1 MIFYVILIYD
11 PAERTANIHAVP
23 ANMLLNP
30 SLELIFSRLFMTF
43 TLLTLQESST
53 TCKNSTVS
61 TSLGNFQR
69 KNWIN
74 NIVSVFH
81 FPFLF
86 SRKEIIISVVHW
98 TFPSAHTAA
107 MCPANWIWYCYLRQ
121 SSNQPLSLI
130 REAIEKRFNCGFC
143 HKPKFQMFWL
153 WYDKGSIK
161 IFMFF

>member
-1 MIFYVILIYD
+1 MLSWYTIRRPHGKHPCC
-11 PAERTANIHAVP
+11 PASM

-143 HKPKFQMFWL
+143 LKPKFQLFWL
-153 WYDKGSIK
+153 VSRRFWSKFQK
-161 IFMFF
+161 L